1 MIRYPLDAVA
11 KLYPMFMTKSSQAV
25 FRLSATISSPIDG
38 DLLQSAAEETFLRFP
53 YYKVKLGKTFFEY
66 DLVRNDAPFRVIK
79 NDGLILA
86 PIDWKKNNDY
96 LLEISYLD
104 NEIILETFHG
114 LGDGLAMTEFLKS
127 LVYNYLCLSDG
138 KLLNDGTVMSGEF
151 SDEEEFSDP
160 QTVFYNKKSKSQSIG
175 AAIGHEAFCPRGIF
189 KTTPGY
195 TERSIVVD
203 TDSLYALSKRYNA
216 SITQFLAA
224 TALFAY
230 ARIYK
235 EEHPRLVAFIPAN
248 MRKRFKTKSMRNFVT
263 FVKSSVVADEETV
276 FETILDRLRTDLVDN
291 TTEAALQQK
300 INFSTL
306 LDRIFITKYMP
317 RFILK
322 PIVRLTRLGSRQ
334 QQTLIVSNLGVV
346 RMPESCRDRVEKFS
360 FLLNTSPKTP
370 RNLGIVTY
378 KGKTKIAFTS
388 RLENSEIE
396 DEFFSLLS
404 TALA

>member
-1 MIRYPLDAVA
+1 MIRYSLDAVA

-25 FRLSATISSPIDG
+25 FRLSATLSTPIDG
-38 DLLQSAAEETFLRFP
+38 GLLQVAAEETFLRFP
-53 YYKVKLGKTFFEY
+53 YYKVKLGKNFFEY
-66 DLVRNDAPFRVIK
+66 DLVRNDAPFIVVK

-114 LGDGLAMTEFLKS
+114 LGDGLSMTEFLKT
-127 LVYNYLCLSDG
+127 LIYNYLCLTDG
-138 KLLNDGTVMSGEF
+138 CLANDGAVMSGDF

-160 QTVFYNKKSKSQSIG
+160 QAAFYNKNSKSQSIG
-175 AAIGHEAFCPRGIF
+175 AALGKEAFCPRGIF
-189 KTTPGY
+189 KKTPGY
-195 TERSIVVD
+195 TERSMVVD
-203 TDSLYALSKRYNA
+203 TDSLYSLSKSYNA
-216 SITQFLAA
+216 SVTQFLAA
-224 TALFAY
+224 TVLFAY

-263 FVKSSVVADEETV
+263 FIKSAVETDEETV
-276 FETILDRLRTDLVDN
+276 FETILSRLKSDLRDN
-291 TTEAALQQK
+291 TTQDALQQK

-322 PIVRLTRLGSRQ
+322 PIVRLSRLGSHQ

-346 RMPESCRDRVEKFS
+346 RMPESCRDKVEKFS

-378 KGKTKIAFTS
+378 NGKTKISFTS
-388 RLENSEIE
+388 RLENSEVE